1 MSIVAEPASA
11 AAVRAAIL
19 PVDPFQANCP
29 SRVVLDHVTSKWGVL
44 VIVALADQSQRW
56 GELRRS
62 IQGISEKMLAQTLR
76 TLEADGLVVRTVQG
90 TVPPRVDYELSPLGH
105 DLAGRLL
112 PLVAWVGE
120 HAADI
125 VAAPTPTPAPAV

>member
-1 MSIVAEPASA
+1 MTVTEPTSA

-19 PVDPFQANCP
+19 PADPFSANCA

-105 DLAGRLL
+105 DLALRLL
-112 PLVAWVGE
+112 PLIAWVGE
-120 HAADI
+120 HAVEI
-125 VAAPTPTPAPAV
+125 VARPPA